1 VNPVGKIYPADVRR
15 RILCFSLAAVALQF
29 IAVGEAAA
37 GLPDKGQLATGE
49 HEVTLSGVR
58 VGIRPVGTE
67 LPEGTPI
74 SEIVK
79 LYGPPAS
86 KEDAVVPDGAGG
98 TRFYRWEWPG
108 LKMSVATYFFYCPNG
123 DTPNGCSP
131 NANRPEAQRTMV
143 ESAPEYIDV
152 WGDGPKG
159 NLGITGRGLALGST
173 LEQQKA
179 LYGNRYETLYT
190 EKDGT
195 THIQME
201 WSSGAY
207 LMIDYGPSGHSN
219 HMRLT
224 CRER

>member
-1 VNPVGKIYPADVRR
+1 MNPMRKQDSADARR
-15 RILCFSLAAVALQF
+15 KILCFSLAAAALQF
-29 IAVGEAAA
+29 IAMGVAAA
-37 GLPDKGQLATGE
+37 GLPDKDQLVIGE
-49 HEVTLSGVR
+49 PEVTLSGIR

-74 SEIVK
+74 SEIIK

-86 KEDAVVPDGAGG
+86 REDAVVPDGAGG
-98 TRFYRWEWPG
+98 TRFYKWEWPG
-108 LKMSVATYFFYCPNG
+108 LKMSVATYLFYCPSG
-123 DTPNGCSP
+123 DTPNACSP
-131 NANRPEAQRTMV
+131 DANLPEAQRTTV
-143 ESAPEYIDV
+143 ESAPAYIDV

-173 LEQQKA
+173 PEQQKA
-179 LYGNRYETLYT
+179 LYGDRYETLYI
-190 EKDGT
+190 EKSGT

-207 LMIDYGPSGHSN
+207 LMIDYGPNGHSN

-224 CRER
+224 ARER